1 MIKAT
6 QIRVGNILKIEGALY
21 RVLKVHHVTPGKG
34 NAQIQSDVRNLKT
47 GIKHNMRFASTETV
61 EEVELEARNIHFL
74 YQDGDIF
81 HFMDPNSFEQFEL
94 SKKFLEDA
102 LPYLKP
108 EVQIMLLSHDG
119 AFVSFNLPKRVS
131 LTVTECDPPSKGIP
145 GALKDAK
152 VENETVFKAPLFIKQ
167 GDVIV
172 IDTETGDYV
181 EKG

>member
-21 RVLKVHHVTPGKG
+21 RVLKVHHITPGKG

-47 GIKHNMRFASTETV
+47 GIKHNMRFASTESV
-61 EEVELEARNIHFL
+61 EQVELEARDINFL
-74 YQDGDIF
+74 YQDADTY
-81 HFMDPNSFEQFEL
+81 HFMDPKNFEQFEL
-94 SKKFLEDA
+94 DKSFLEDA

-108 EVQIMLLSHDG
+108 DLKIMLLSHEG
-119 AFVSFNLPKRVS
+119 VNMSYNLPNRVS
-131 LTVTECDPPSKGIP
+131 LTVTECDPPAKGIP

-152 VENETVFKAPLFIKQ
+152 VENESVFKVPLFIKP
-167 GDVIV
+167 GDIIV
-172 IDTETGDYV
+172 VDTETGDYV

>member
-21 RVLKVHHVTPGKG
+21 RVLKVHHITPGKG

-47 GIKHNMRFASTETV
+47 GIKHNMRFASTESV
-61 EEVELEARNIHFL
+61 EQIELDAKDINFL
-74 YQDGDIF
+74 YQDGETY
-81 HFMDPNSFEQFEL
+81 HFMDPKTFEQFEL
-94 SKKFLEDA
+94 DKTFLEDL

-108 EVQIMLLSHDG
+108 DLKIMLLSHDG
-119 AFVSFNLPKRVS
+119 ANLSYNLPNRVS
-131 LTVTECDPPSKGIP
+131 LTVEECDPPSKGIP
-145 GALKDAK
+145 NSQKDAK
-152 VENETVFKAPLFIKQ
+152 MENGFVFKVPLFIKP
-167 GDVIV
+167 GDLVV